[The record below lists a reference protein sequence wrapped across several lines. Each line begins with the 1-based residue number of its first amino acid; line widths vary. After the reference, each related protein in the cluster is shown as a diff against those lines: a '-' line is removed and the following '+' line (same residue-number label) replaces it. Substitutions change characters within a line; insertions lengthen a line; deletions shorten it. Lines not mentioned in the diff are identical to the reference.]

1 MIDTTRLNL
10 SYSPHFSFSSVW
22 CCVTPQLPHPAE
34 LVEQNVNIVRR
45 PTTNQPGIKVH
56 SLAARVCLTT
66 SGPTTDSL
74 LKLPTRL
81 SLETKV
87 STQHSMFLKRSC
99 STVPSRKVLPIEG
112 KPQNGKQSFVAT
124 TVQRGKPGTHFELM
138 CVYQMPQFV
147 GLETRDFISF
157 SCVRSSALCL
167 CVFLLPMTHTSRES
181 VSQTCVHIQ
190 KGYLQLFC
198 TVGNRQGSDYV
209 WC

>member
-10 SYSPHFSFSSVW
+10 LYSPHFSFSSVW

-45 PTTNQPGIKVH
+45 PTHQPTRIKVH

-66 SGPTTDSL
+66 TGPTTDSL

-99 STVPSRKVLPIEG
+99 STVASRKVLPIEG
-112 KPQNGKQSFVAT
+112 KSQNGKQLFVAT
-124 TVQRGKPGTHFELM
+124 TVRRGKPGTHFQLM
-138 CVYQMPQFV
+138 CVNQMPRFV
-147 GLETRDFISF
+147 GLVPRKCNSF
-157 SCVRSSALCL
+157 PCVKVSALC
-167 CVFLLPMTHTSRES
+167 VSLLPMTHTFRES

-198 TVGNRQGSDYV
+198 TVCNKQGLEYV